1 MTTIAAISTPIAA
14 GGIGIVRISGEKA
27 KNIASKV
34 FKSKN
39 KRTIEDAKGYTAIYG
54 RVYDKDGDFDEAVAL
69 IFTAPK
75 SYTGEDVVELSCH
88 GGIYITKR
96 LLEAVLDAG
105 ACLAGPGEFTQRAF
119 MNGKMDL
126 TGTEAVMDLIS
137 ARGEQAARAAL
148 AAKDGALWKEISKIK
163 QSLIESAAHIAA
175 WIDYPE
181 DDIPQLSIDNL
192 TNSFI
197 NAKEHITKL
206 LNNFDTGKILREG
219 VDTVIAGR
227 PNVGK
232 STLMNLLSGCERSIV
247 TDIPGTTRDIVEE
260 TVKLGDIILRLSD
273 TAGLRNTSDPVES
286 IGVDKA
292 MERLD
297 TAQFIIAVFDCS
309 QTLNQDDIKLLKKCT
324 GRSCIAVI
332 NTSDLLYKID
342 VDIIRQYV
350 KEIAEISAVSGEGLK
365 QIENAASKALGI
377 DKIDTSAAMIATERQ
392 KRCAIKALDGI
403 NAALDAVNTGM
414 TLDAIGVSLD
424 DAIAALLELTG
435 ERVTESVVNEVFA
448 RFCVGK

>member
-1 MTTIAAISTPIAA
+1 
-14 GGIGIVRISGEKA
+14 
-27 KNIASKV
+27 
-34 FKSKN
+34 
-39 KRTIEDAKGYTAIYG
+39 
-54 RVYDKDGDFDEAVAL
+54 
-69 IFTAPK
+69 
-75 SYTGEDVVELSCH
+75 
-88 GGIYITKR
+88 
-96 LLEAVLDAG
+96 
-105 ACLAGPGEFTQRAF
+105 
-119 MNGKMDL
+119 
-126 TGTEAVMDLIS
+126 
-137 ARGEQAARAAL
+137 
-148 AAKDGALWKEISKIK
+148 
-163 QSLIESAAHIAA
+163 
-175 WIDYPE
+175 
-181 DDIPQLSIDNL
+181 
-192 TNSFI
+192 
-197 NAKEHITKL
+197 
-206 LNNFDTGKILREG
+206 
-219 VDTVIAGR
+219 
-227 PNVGK
+227 
-232 STLMNLLSGCERSIV
+232 
-247 TDIPGTTRDIVEE
+247 
-260 TVKLGDIILRLSD
+260 
-273 TAGLRNTSDPVES
+273 
-286 IGVDKA
+286 

-309 QTLNQDDIKLLKKCT
+309 QTLNQDDIKLLKKCK

-332 NTSDLLYKID
+332 NKTDLLYKID